1 MMTAWLM
8 VERWVISFFFF
19 KSHNFMMM
27 IDDND
32 VDDDEFKR
40 ERTAD
45 FKFAE

>member
-1 MMTAWLM
+1 M
-8 VERWVISFFFF
+8 VDGRTMGYFILFF

-45 FKFAE
+45 FKFAEQS